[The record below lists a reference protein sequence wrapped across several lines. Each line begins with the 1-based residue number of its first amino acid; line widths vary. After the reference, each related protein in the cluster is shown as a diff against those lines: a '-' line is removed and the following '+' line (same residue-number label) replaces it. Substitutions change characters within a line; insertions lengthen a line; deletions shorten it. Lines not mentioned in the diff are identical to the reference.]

1 MLTREELRAS
11 TALAAE
17 AALETLWPTRCALCD
32 VPGEVLCPRC
42 ERRLPYLDQLRA
54 CPVCGAAAGHL
65 VCTECNSL
73 ILAHRGLSRFP
84 LDGCASATILSAET
98 RRIVVMFKDRG
109 ERRLAATLAR
119 LMARTLPHSW
129 HLGPDDCG
137 IVPIPARA
145 GALRERGF
153 DHLALVASQLE
164 ASLSLRTTPVLEM
177 GRGKDQRR
185 LGARG
190 RLGNMRGSLAVRA
203 GAQAPTRALVVDDVL
218 TTGATLFAAAD
229 ALREAGAAEV
239 YGLTFARA

>member
-1 MLTREELRAS
+1 
-11 TALAAE
+11 
-17 AALETLWPTRCALCD
+17 
-32 VPGEVLCPRC
+32 
-42 ERRLPYLDQLRA
+42 
-54 CPVCGAAAGHL
+54 
-65 VCTECNSL
+65 
-73 ILAHRGLSRFP
+73 
-84 LDGCASATILSAET
+84 
-98 RRIVVMFKDRG
+98 MFKDRG